1 MTEARAHRRWWVA
14 AWLWLVVVIA
24 VGAHQ
29 LHFWSQS
36 RLDADV
42 LALLPAQAQDPR
54 FATRAPMIRRPVVVA
69 EDAPAA
75 MTALVVTVNGPD
87 RPGIVSQIAGRALGF
102 GSGAALCAGC

>member
-42 LALLPAQAQDPR
+42 LALLPAQAQDPLL
-54 FATRAPMIRRPVVVA
+54 AEAARRIG
-69 EDAPAA
+69 DA
-75 MTALVVTVNGPD
+75 
-87 RPGIVSQIAGRALGF
+87 
-102 GSGAALCAGC
+102 

>member
-42 LALLPAQAQDPR
+42 LALLPAQAQDPLLAEAAR
-54 FATRAPMIRRPVVVA
+54 RIGDAGARQIVVLLGAPDGVRANAAAAATSSS
-69 EDAPAA
+69 
-75 MTALVVTVNGPD
+75 TVK
-87 RPGIVSQIAGRALGF
+87 
-102 GSGAALCAGC
+102 